1 MIGRRQLLSIAAAAA
16 IAPARAQSPPMRRIG
31 WLSPRS
37 AATERN
43 PEVVRRGLELMG
55 FIEGRN
61 LLIDFRFTEG
71 DFGRLPTLAE
81 ELVRLRPDVILATGG
96 ALPVRA
102 IRAHSAEVPVVF
114 GTGADPVGDGLVD
127 SLNRPGRRTTGIWV
141 FTSQLGPKRL
151 ELLRQIVP
159 EPQEIA
165 FLLNPRGTSYALQQR
180 EMAEALASGRVT
192 IFRAS
197 TAAELDAAFAA
208 MSERRVGGLLMGADT
223 FFQVERARIVAL
235 AARHR
240 LPTMFEWPEFVQ
252 AGGLMSYST
261 ATDETWL
268 VLGTY
273 AGRILKGEDP
283 GSLPVV
289 QSTTFALTLNLKTAK
304 EQGIAIAPGLLA
316 RADEVVE

>member
-1 MIGRRQLLSIAAAAA
+1 MIGRRQLLFIAAATAA
-16 IAPARAQSPPMRRIG
+16 APARAQSPPLARIG

-37 AATERN
+37 ATTERN
-43 PEVVRRGLELMG
+43 PEAVRRGLEQLG
-55 FIEGRN
+55 FVEGRN
-61 LLIDFRFTEG
+61 LVIDFRFTEG
-71 DFGRLPTLAE
+71 DFGRLPALAE
-81 ELVRLRPDVILATGG
+81 ELVRLRPGVILATGG
-96 ALPVRA
+96 ASPVRA

-127 SLNRPGRRTTGIWV
+127 SLSRPGRRTTGIWV
-141 FTSQLGPKRL
+141 FTSQLSPKRL

-180 EMAEALASGRVT
+180 EMAEALGSGRLT

-197 TAAELDAAFAA
+197 TPTELETAFAA
-208 MSERRVGGLLMGADT
+208 MSERRVAGLLMGADT

-235 AARHR
+235 AAQHR
-240 LPTMFEWPEFVQ
+240 LPTMFEWPEFVK

-273 AGRILKGEDP
+273 AGRILKGEDA

-289 QSTTFALTLNLKTAK
+289 QSTTFELSLNLRTAK
-304 EQGIAIAPGLLA
+304 EQGLTIPPGLLA
-316 RADEVVE
+316 RADEVIE